1 MAKKTKTTQLQVQR
15 RVHVYTAPKSVAV
28 DDRSINLD
36 FEIPEVFPKDF
47 FYLLWWER
55 DGVYAY
61 FTADADGGNQVRHDL
76 EPTDENY
83 ATYVQPF
90 VDVWESAILESE
102 RELTLQKLSLA
113 FEKKLTA
120 STVES
125 SLGFTVDADIQ
136 ALINVQQIKFVM
148 DQEGQETVE
157 FCDAENVLHTITL
170 ANVETLEK
178 EIAPVALKLRA
189 WKFATRA
196 RINMATTV
204 EEVEEIEAELN
215 EILGIKPL
223 GF

>member
-1 MAKKTKTTQLQVQR
+1 MAKKTKTTQRRVQR

-36 FEIPEVFPKDF
+36 FEIPDVFPKDF

-61 FTADADGGNQVRHDL
+61 FTVDADGGNQVRHDL
-76 EPTDENY
+76 EPTDENN

-136 ALINVQQIKFVM
+136 ALINVQQLRFVM

-170 ANVETLEK
+170 ADVETLEK
-178 EIAPVALKLRA
+178 EIAPVALKLRV

>member
-1 MAKKTKTTQLQVQR
+1 MAKNMANKSKTTQR

-28 DDRSINLD
+28 DDRTINLD

-61 FTADADGGNQVRHDL
+61 FTADAEGGNQVRHDL

-90 VDVWESAILESE
+90 VDVWESKVLESE
-102 RELTLQKLSLA
+102 RELTLQKLTLA
-113 FEKKLTA
+113 FEKKLVS

-136 ALINVQQIKFVM
+136 ALINVQQIKFVL
-148 DQEGQETVE
+148 DQEGQETIE
-157 FCDAENVLHTITL
+157 FCGADNVLHPITL
-170 ANVETLEK
+170 TDVETLEK
-178 EIAPVALKLRA
+178 EIAPVAIKLRA

-196 RINMATTV
+196 RIQSATTI

-215 EILGIKPL
+215 EILGITSI

>member
-1 MAKKTKTTQLQVQR
+1 MAKKTKTTQR
-15 RVHVYTAPKSVAV
+15 RVHVYTSPKSVAV
-28 DDRSINLD
+28 DDRNINFE
-36 FEIPEVFPKDF
+36 FEIPSVFPSDF

-61 FTADADGGNQVRHDL
+61 FTADANGGNQVRHDL

-90 VDVWESAILESE
+90 VDAWESKVLEWE
-102 RELTLQKLSLA
+102 REITLQKLSRA
-113 FEKKLTA
+113 FEKKLA
-120 STVES
+120 DSTVES

-136 ALINVQQIKFVM
+136 ALINVQQLKFVI

-170 ANVETLEK
+170 ADVETLER
-178 EIAPVALKLRA
+178 EIAPVAINLRA
-189 WKFATRA
+189 WKFETRA
-196 RINMATTV
+196 RINDATTL

-215 EILGIKPL
+215 KILGIVPI

>member
-1 MAKKTKTTQLQVQR
+1 MAKKTKTTQR

-28 DDRSINLD
+28 DDRSINID

-61 FTADADGGNQVRHDL
+61 FTADADGGNQMRHDL

-90 VDVWESAILESE
+90 VDLWESKVLESE
-102 RELTLQKLSLA
+102 RDITLQKLSRA
-113 FEKKLTA
+113 FEKKLA
-120 STVES
+120 ESTVES
-125 SLGFTVDADIQ
+125 SLGFRIDADIQ
-136 ALINVQQIKFVM
+136 ALINVQQLRFVM
-148 DQEGQETVE
+148 EQDGRESVE

-170 ANVETLEK
+170 ADVETLEK
-178 EIAPVALKLRA
+178 EIAPVAINLRA
-189 WKFATRA
+189 WKFETRA
-196 RINMATTV
+196 RINEATTL

-215 EILGIKPL
+215 EILGIVPI

>member
-1 MAKKTKTTQLQVQR
+1 MAKKTKTTHR

-90 VDVWESAILESE
+90 VDAWESKVLESE

-136 ALINVQQIKFVM
+136 ALINVQQLRFVM
-148 DQEGQETVE
+148 EQTGEETVE

-170 ANVETLEK
+170 SEVETLER
-178 EIAPVALKLRA
+178 EIAPVAINLRA
-189 WKFATRA
+189 WKFETRA
-196 RINMATTV
+196 RINDAMTLN
-204 EEVEEIEAELN
+204 EVEEIEAELN
-215 EILGIKPL
+215 EILGIVPI

>member
-1 MAKKTKTTQLQVQR
+1 MAKNMANKSKTTQR

-113 FEKKLTA
+113 FEMKLNDC
-120 STVES
+120 TVES

-136 ALINVQQIKFVM
+136 ALINVQQLQFVM

-157 FCDAENVLHTITL
+157 FCDADNVLHPITL

>member
-1 MAKKTKTTQLQVQR
+1 MVKIMAKKTKTPQH

-36 FEIPEVFPKDF
+36 FEIPKVFPKDF

-90 VDVWESAILESE
+90 VDVWESKVLESE
-102 RELTLQKLSLA
+102 RELTLQKLTRA
-113 FEKKLTA
+113 FEKKLDA

-125 SLGFTVDADIQ
+125 SLGFRVDADTQ
-136 ALINVQQIKFVM
+136 ALINVQQLRSVM
-148 DQEGQETVE
+148 ELGAWESVE
-157 FCDAENVLHTITL
+157 FCDADNQLHTITL
-170 ANVETLEK
+170 ADVETLEK
-178 EIAPVALKLRA
+178 EIALVALRLRV

-196 RINMATTV
+196 RINEATTV

-215 EILGIKPL
+215 EILGITPI

>member
-1 MAKKTKTTQLQVQR
+1 MAKKTKTTQR

-90 VDVWESAILESE
+90 VDVWESNVLDSE

-125 SLGFTVDADIQ
+125 SFGFTVDADIQ
-136 ALINVQQIKFVM
+136 ALINVQQLQFVM

-170 ANVETLEK
+170 ADLDTIER
-178 EIAPVALKLRA
+178 EIAPVALKLRV

>member
-1 MAKKTKTTQLQVQR
+1 MAKKTKTTQRQVQR

-28 DDRSINLD
+28 DDRTINLD

-61 FTADADGGNQVRHDL
+61 FTADAEGGNQVRHDL

-83 ATYVQPF
+83 TTYVQPF
-90 VDVWESAILESE
+90 VNVWESKVLESE
-102 RELTLQKLSLA
+102 RELTLQKLSRA
-113 FEKKLTA
+113 FEKKLVA

-148 DQEGQETVE
+148 DQEGQETIE
-157 FCDAENVLHTITL
+157 FCGADNVLHTITL
-170 ANVETLEK
+170 ADVETLEK

-196 RINMATTV
+196 RIKAATTV

-215 EILGIKPL
+215 EILGITSI

>member
-1 MAKKTKTTQLQVQR
+1 MAKKTKTTQR

-90 VDVWESAILESE
+90 VDVWESKVLDSE

-136 ALINVQQIKFVM
+136 ALINVQQIQFVM
-148 DQEGQETVE
+148 DQEGQETIE
-157 FCDAENVLHTITL
+157 FCDADNVLHPITL

-178 EIAPVALKLRA
+178 EIAPVALKLRV

-215 EILGIKPL
+215 EILGITPI

>member
-1 MAKKTKTTQLQVQR
+1 MAKKTKTIQR

-28 DDRSINLD
+28 DDRTINLD

-61 FTADADGGNQVRHDL
+61 FTADADGENQVRHDL

-90 VDVWESAILESE
+90 VDVWESKVLDSE

-113 FEKKLTA
+113 FEKKLVA

-125 SLGFTVDADIQ
+125 SLGFTVDADTQ
-136 ALINVQQIKFVM
+136 ALINVQQLRSVM
-148 DQEGQETVE
+148 ELGAWESVE
-157 FCDAENVLHTITL
+157 FCDADNVLHTIRL
-170 ANVETLEK
+170 ADVEMLEK
-178 EIAPVALKLRA
+178 EIAPVAIKLRA

-196 RINMATTV
+196 RIKSATTV

-215 EILGIKPL
+215 KILGITPI

>member
-1 MAKKTKTTQLQVQR
+1 MAKTTKTIQRRVQR
-15 RVHVYTAPKSVAV
+15 RVHVYTVPKSVAV

-61 FTADADGGNQVRHDL
+61 FTADAEGGNQVRHDL

-90 VDVWESAILESE
+90 VDVWESKVLDSE
-102 RELTLQKLSLA
+102 RELTLQKLTRA
-113 FEKKLTA
+113 FEKKLVA

-136 ALINVQQIKFVM
+136 ALINVQQLKFVLE
-148 DQEGQETVE
+148 QEGQETVE
-157 FCDAENVLHTITL
+157 FCDADNVLHPIRL
-170 ANVETLEK
+170 ADVETLEK
-178 EIAPVALKLRA
+178 EIAPVAIKLRA
-189 WKFATRA
+189 WKFETRA
-196 RINMATTV
+196 RIKSATTV

-215 EILGIKPL
+215 EILGITSI

>member
-1 MAKKTKTTQLQVQR
+1 M
-15 RVHVYTAPKSVAV
+15 
-28 DDRSINLD
+28 
-36 FEIPEVFPKDF
+36 
-47 FYLLWWER
+47 
-55 DGVYAY
+55 YAY

-136 ALINVQQIKFVM
+136 ALINVQQLQFVM

-157 FCDAENVLHTITL
+157 FCDADNVLHPITL